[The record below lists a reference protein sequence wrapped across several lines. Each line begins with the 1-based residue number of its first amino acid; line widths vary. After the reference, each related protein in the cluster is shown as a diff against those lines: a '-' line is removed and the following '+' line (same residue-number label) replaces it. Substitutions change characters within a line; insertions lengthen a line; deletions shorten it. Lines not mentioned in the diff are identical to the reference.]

1 MATSHTGADRIDA
14 DSSRVEIEEIAH
26 IERQLRGSSVF
37 NVSVHLGGSRE
48 TARIGFD
55 THLRNESFRGSILG
69 SVVEELAGSGW
80 RVEHIHDPMD
90 YIPESGP
97 KAGEEVTGSMI
108 TIRTEES
115 R

>member
-1 MATSHTGADRIDA
+1 MAQSHTGAVRTDA
-14 DSSRVEIEEIAH
+14 ESSRVAIEELAH

-55 THLRNESFRGSILG
+55 THLHNESFRGSILA
-69 SVVEELAGSGW
+69 SVIEELADSGW
-80 RVEHIHDPMD
+80 SVEHIHDPMD
-90 YIPESGP
+90 YIPDSGP
-97 KAGEEVTGSMI
+97 KSGEEVTGSMV